1 VNVWTPQNV
10 SDEEKKMLEKM
21 QLSENFRP
29 KPEKNEKSFF
39 DKVREMFS

>member
-10 SDEEKKMLEKM
+10 SAEEKDILEKL
-21 QLSENFRP
+21 QSSPNFEP